1 MWRRALQ
8 KVWQVL
14 KQKVCTGDLRQATEN
29 FQTVHT
35 WANLKFSWKHWEMS
49 STTFKNCKNHYCWPV
64 HKRLSFVLAS

>member
-1 MWRRALQ
+1 MEKSTPEGVASIKTKGVYGRF
-8 KVWQVL
+8 
-14 KQKVCTGDLRQATEN
+14 TEATEN